1 LNHRKSRERQQ
12 AKADCNTLE
21 PKKGI
26 ESDYNDSSHII
37 GNGQMILGLQMA
49 SKAFKKLFKI
59 WNLVSPMSSQLY
71 MGRKPSRAD
80 DGSGGSGNGKKRMSV
95 CNGLDKGSNFAST
108 RKGAD
113 LPTVFHCMN
122 GGKPV
127 NVSNSKTPKSERLAD
142 MRPKIQWKDID
153 WKKVIQNI
161 NRLQTRITKAV
172 LEGKWQSVKRLQ
184 YLLTNSFYAKS
195 LAVRTIC
202 QNKGKRTAGIDGEK
216 WLTPKAKMNAALN
229 LSNESYKAKPLKR
242 VFIDKPGKKKKR
254 PLGIPTMYDRAM
266 QALYALA
273 LDPVAEATADI
284 ASFGFRKFRSAQDAC
299 GQAFICLSRRNSAQW
314 ILEGDIKGCF
324 DNINHDWLQD
334 NIPMDKSIL
343 NQFLK
348 AGFVYKHHLNPTK
361 AGTPQGGIISP
372 ILANMT
378 LDGIERTIADKYY
391 SGKIWKSRNPKKV
404 NFLRYAD
411 DFIVT
416 ADSEETAKEV
426 RGLIEVFL
434 KERGLELSMEK
445 TLITHIDKGFDFL
458 GWNFRKYKGKL
469 LIKPSKKSIGNVT
482 HKISDIIKKGKAWKQ
497 EESVVS
503 KETFNKLDH
512 IVWTMLW
519 RWAKRRHP
527 QKSRSWVA
535 RRYWHREGTRN
546 WVFST
551 KKNKLKFLSDTRI
564 VRHRCL
570 KLDRNPYIDK
580 VYFDVRRYKLRAR
593 KMANKPKTYGVEM
606 NICSFA

>member
-1 LNHRKSRERQQ
+1 
-12 AKADCNTLE
+12 
-21 PKKGI
+21 
-26 ESDYNDSSHII
+26 
-37 GNGQMILGLQMA
+37 
-49 SKAFKKLFKI
+49 
-59 WNLVSPMSSQLY
+59 
-71 MGRKPSRAD
+71 MGRKPARAD

-95 CNGLDKGSNFAST
+95 CNGLDRGSNFAST

-127 NVSNSKTPKSERLAD
+127 NVSNSTTPKSERLTD
-142 MRPKIQWKDID
+142 MRPKIQWNDID
-153 WKKVIQNI
+153 WKKVIQNV

-229 LSNESYKAKPLKR
+229 LSHESYKAKPLKR
-242 VFIDKPGKKKKR
+242 VFIEKLGKKKKR

-266 QALYALA
+266 QALYAIA
-273 LDPVAEATADI
+273 LGPVAETTADI

-299 GQAFICLSRRNSAQW
+299 EQAFSCLSRRNSAQW

-482 HKISDIIKKGKAWKQ
+482 QKISDIIKKGKAWKQ
-497 EESVVS
+497 EDLIDALNPVITGWTNYHQSVVS

-593 KMANKPKTYGVEM
+593 KMANKPKTSGVEM

>member
-1 LNHRKSRERQQ
+1 MK
-12 AKADCNTLE
+12 
-21 PKKGI
+21 
-26 ESDYNDSSHII
+26 
-37 GNGQMILGLQMA
+37 LG
-49 SKAFKKLFKI
+49 KPHEFPI
-59 WNLVSPMSSQLY
+59 H
-71 MGRKPSRAD
+71 MGRKPARAD
-80 DGSGGSGNGKKRMSV
+80 DGSEGSGNGKKRMPV
-95 CNGLDKGSNFAST
+95 CNGLDRGSNFAST

-127 NVSNSKTPKSERLAD
+127 NVSNSTTPKSERLTD
-142 MRPKIQWKDID
+142 MKPKIQWNKID
-153 WKKVIQNI
+153 WKKVTQNV
-161 NRLQTRITKAV
+161 NRLQSRITKAV
-172 LEGKWQSVKRLQ
+172 LEGKWQLVKSLQ
-184 YLLTNSFYAKS
+184 YLLTHSFYAKS
-195 LAVRTIC
+195 LAARVIC

-216 WLTPKAKMNAALN
+216 WLTSKAKINAALN
-229 LSNESYKAKPLKR
+229 LSDKSYKAKPLKR

-254 PLGIPTMYDRAM
+254 PLGIPTMHDRAM

-273 LDPVAEATADI
+273 VDPIAEATADI
-284 ASFGFRKFRSAQDAC
+284 ASFGFRKFRRTQDAC
-299 GQAFICLSRRNSAQW
+299 EQAFNCLSRRNSAQW

-324 DNINHDWLQD
+324 DNINHDWLLD

-348 AGFVYKHHLNPTK
+348 AGFVYNHHLNPTK

-378 LDGIERTIADKYY
+378 LDGIESVISNKYY
-391 SGKIWKSRNPKKV
+391 SGKKWKSCNPKKV

-416 ADSEETAKEV
+416 TDSEETAKEI

-482 HKISDIIKKGKAWKQ
+482 QKISDIIKKGKAWKQ
-497 EESVVS
+497 ENLIDALNPVITGWTNYHQSVVS

-512 IVWTMLW
+512 IVWNMLW

-527 QKSRSWVA
+527 QKSRSWVV
-535 RRYWHREGTRN
+535 RRYWHHEGTRN

-551 KKNKLKFLSDTRI
+551 KKNKLKLLSDTRI

-580 VYFDVRRYKLRAR
+580 EYFDVRRYKLRAR
-593 KMANKPKTYGVEM
+593 KMANKPKASGVQM

>member
-1 LNHRKSRERQQ
+1 
-12 AKADCNTLE
+12 
-21 PKKGI
+21 
-26 ESDYNDSSHII
+26 
-37 GNGQMILGLQMA
+37 
-49 SKAFKKLFKI
+49 
-59 WNLVSPMSSQLY
+59 
-71 MGRKPSRAD
+71 
-80 DGSGGSGNGKKRMSV
+80 
-95 CNGLDKGSNFAST
+95 
-108 RKGAD
+108 
-113 LPTVFHCMN
+113 MN

-127 NVSNSKTPKSERLAD
+127 NVSNSTTPKSERLAD
-142 MRPKIQWKDID
+142 IRPKTQWKNID

-172 LEGKWQSVKRLQ
+172 LERKWQLVKRLQ

-299 GQAFICLSRRNSAQW
+299 AQAFTCLSRRNSAQW

-378 LDGIERTIADKYY
+378 LDGIERTIANKYY
-391 SGKIWKSRNPKKV
+391 SGKRWKSRNPKKV

-416 ADSEETAKEV
+416 AGSEETAKEIKE
-426 RGLIEVFL
+426 LIEVFL
-434 KERGLELSMEK
+434 MERGLELSMEK

-482 HKISDIIKKGKAWKQ
+482 QKISDIVKKGKAWKQ
-497 EESVVS
+497 ENLIDALNPVITGWTNYHQSVVS

-512 IVWTMLW
+512 IVWNMLW

-527 QKSRSWVA
+527 RKSRSWVV
-535 RRYWHREGTRN
+535 RKYWHHEGTRN

-551 KKNKLKFLSDTRI
+551 KKNKLKLLSDTKI

-580 VYFDVRRYKLRAR
+580 EYFDVRRCKLRAR
-593 KMANKPKTYGVEM
+593 KMVNKPKTCGVQM

>member
-1 LNHRKSRERQQ
+1 
-12 AKADCNTLE
+12 
-21 PKKGI
+21 
-26 ESDYNDSSHII
+26 
-37 GNGQMILGLQMA
+37 
-49 SKAFKKLFKI
+49 
-59 WNLVSPMSSQLY
+59 
-71 MGRKPSRAD
+71 MGRKPARAD
-80 DGSGGSGNGKKRMSV
+80 EGSGGSGNGKKRMSV
-95 CNGLDKGSNFAST
+95 CNGLDRGSNFAST

-127 NVSNSKTPKSERLAD
+127 NVSNSTTPKSERLTD
-142 MRPKIQWKDID
+142 MRPKIQWNDID

-229 LSNESYKAKPLKR
+229 LSDESYKAKPLKR

-299 GQAFICLSRRNSAQW
+299 EQAFNYLSRRNSAQW

-378 LDGIERTIADKYY
+378 LDGIELTIADKYY

-416 ADSEETAKEV
+416 ADSEETAKEI
-426 RGLIEVFL
+426 RELIEVFL
-434 KERGLELSMEK
+434 KERGLELSIEK

-482 HKISDIIKKGKAWKQ
+482 HKMSDIIKKGKAWKQ
-497 EESVVS
+497 EDIIGALNPVITGWTNYHQSVVS
-503 KETFNKLDH
+503 KETFSKLDH

-527 QKSRSWVA
+527 QKSGSWIT

-551 KKNKLKFLSDTRI
+551 KENKLKLLSDTRI

-593 KMANKPKTYGVEM
+593 KMANKPKTFGVQM

>member
-1 LNHRKSRERQQ
+1 
-12 AKADCNTLE
+12 
-21 PKKGI
+21 
-26 ESDYNDSSHII
+26 
-37 GNGQMILGLQMA
+37 
-49 SKAFKKLFKI
+49 
-59 WNLVSPMSSQLY
+59 
-71 MGRKPSRAD
+71 MGRKPARAD
-80 DGSGGSGNGKKRMSV
+80 DGSGGSGNGKKRMPV
-95 CNGLDKGSNFAST
+95 CNGLDRGSNFAST

-122 GGKPV
+122 GGKLV
-127 NVSNSKTPKSERLAD
+127 NVRCSTTPKSERLTD
-142 MRPKIQWKDID
+142 MKPKIQWKDID

-172 LEGKWQSVKRLQ
+172 LEGQWQLVKRLQ
-184 YLLTNSFYAKS
+184 YLLTHSFYAKS

-229 LSNESYKAKPLKR
+229 LSGESYKAKPLKR
-242 VFIDKPGKKKKR
+242 VFIEKSGKKKKR

-266 QALYALA
+266 QALYTLA

-299 GQAFICLSRRNSAQW
+299 EQAFRCLSRRNSAQW

-324 DNINHDWLQD
+324 DNINHEWLLD
-334 NIPMDKSIL
+334 NIPMDKTIL
-343 NQFLK
+343 KQFLK

-378 LDGIERTIADKYY
+378 LDGIERAIADKYY
-391 SGKIWKSRNPKKV
+391 PGKIWKSRNPKKV

-416 ADSEETAKEV
+416 ANSEETAKEV
-426 RGLIEVFL
+426 RELIEVFL
-434 KERGLELSMEK
+434 KERGLELSIEK

-469 LIKPSKKSIGNVT
+469 FIKPSKKSIGNVT
-482 HKISDIIKKGKAWKQ
+482 QKISDIIKKGKAWKQ
-497 EESVVS
+497 EDLIGALNPVIIGWTNYHQSVVS

-512 IVWTMLW
+512 IVWTILW

-527 QKSRSWVA
+527 KKSRSWVA

-551 KKNKLKFLSDTRI
+551 KKNKLKLLSDTRI
-564 VRHRCL
+564 VRHRGL

-580 VYFDVRRYKLRAR
+580 EYFDVRRYKLRAR
-593 KMANKPKTYGVEM
+593 KMANKPKTYGVQM

>member
-1 LNHRKSRERQQ
+1 
-12 AKADCNTLE
+12 
-21 PKKGI
+21 
-26 ESDYNDSSHII
+26 
-37 GNGQMILGLQMA
+37 
-49 SKAFKKLFKI
+49 
-59 WNLVSPMSSQLY
+59 
-71 MGRKPSRAD
+71 
-80 DGSGGSGNGKKRMSV
+80 
-95 CNGLDKGSNFAST
+95 
-108 RKGAD
+108 
-113 LPTVFHCMN
+113 MN

-127 NVSNSKTPKSERLAD
+127 NVSNSTTPKSERLAD
-142 MRPKIQWKDID
+142 MRSEIQWKYID

-172 LEGKWQSVKRLQ
+172 LEGKWQSVKSLQ

-202 QNKGKRTAGIDGEK
+202 QNTDKRTAGIDGEK

-242 VFIDKPGKKKKR
+242 VFIDNPGKKKKR

-284 ASFGFRKFRSAQDAC
+284 ASFGFRKFRNAQDAC
-299 GQAFICLSRRNSAQW
+299 EQAFNCLSRRNSAQW

-324 DNINHDWLQD
+324 DNINHEWLQD

-378 LDGIERTIADKYY
+378 LDGIELTIADKYY

-416 ADSEETAKEV
+416 ADSEETAKEI
-426 RGLIEVFL
+426 RELIEVFL

-445 TLITHIDKGFDFL
+445 TLITHINKGFDFL

-482 HKISDIIKKGKAWKQ
+482 QKIGDIIKKGKAWKQ
-497 EESVVS
+497 EDLIGALNPVITGWTNYHQSVVS

-519 RWAKRRHP
+519 KWAKRRHP
-527 QKSRSWVA
+527 QKSGSWIT
-535 RRYWHREGTRN
+535 RRYWYREGTRN

-551 KKNKLKFLSDTRI
+551 KKNKLKLLSDTKI

-593 KMANKPKTYGVEM
+593 KMANKPKTFRVQM